1 MPFALAVAPSLFPSR
16 FLGTLRARLGVYDR
30 SPGRQSGHDPV
41 DNVAQAPGTD
51 FFWVSCPVSAGVW
64 LLIGVQPQRSL
75 SVQYGLN
82 PRSYLFPHVDS
93 LLAKSRLF
101 FYTLRSSVFSAS

>member
-1 MPFALAVAPSLFPSR
+1 MLFALAVAPSPLTSR
-16 FLGTLRARLGVYDR
+16 FLGTLWACLGVYDR
-30 SPGRQSGHDPV
+30 SPCRQSGHDPV
-41 DNVAQAPGTD
+41 DNVGVSARD
-51 FFWVSCPVSAGVW
+51 RFLWVSCPVSAGVW

-93 LLAKSRLF
+93 SLAKSRLF
-101 FYTLRSSVFSAS
+101 FYTLRSSVLSGS